1 MSVSGIASSLF
12 SQFDATA
19 AQSKFQQIKQ
29 GFQQLGQ
36 DLQSGNL
43 AQAQSDFTALQQ
55 TLPGAQQT
63 ATAGTAT
70 AGTAGAVTTTSPLTQ
85 AVAQLAQDLQSGNL
99 AAAQSDIATVQQDA
113 QQASAPQGAAQG
125 HHHHHGTAS
134 QDSSQ
139 SSSQQTA
146 IQTLFS
152 QLGQSLQTGNL
163 AGAQQAYS
171 TLQQD
176 FLQSG
181 LGSSSA
187 GSSTS
192 ATGSSAVNISI

>member
-1 MSVSGIASSLF
+1 
-12 SQFDATA
+12 
-19 AQSKFQQIKQ
+19 
-29 GFQQLGQ
+29 
-36 DLQSGNL
+36 
-43 AQAQSDFTALQQ
+43 
-55 TLPGAQQT
+55 
-63 ATAGTAT
+63 
-70 AGTAGAVTTTSPLTQ
+70 
-85 AVAQLAQDLQSGNL
+85 LAQDLQSGNL

-113 QQASAPQGAAQG
+113 QQASPSEGAAHG
-125 HHHHHGTAS
+125 HHRHHGTAS
-134 QDSSQ
+134 QDSNQ

-163 AGAQQAYS
+163 AGAQQACS

-181 LGSSSA
+181 F

-192 ATGSSAVNISI
+192 GSNTSSTGSSGVNISI

>member
-1 MSVSGIASSLF
+1 MSISGIASSLF
-12 SQFDATA
+12 SQFDPNA
-19 AQSKFQQIKQ
+19 AQAKFQQLKQ

-36 DLQSGNL
+36 DLQAGNL
-43 AQAQSDFTALQQ
+43 TQAQTDFAALQQ
-55 TLPGAQQT
+55 NLPGAQQLT
-63 ATAGTAT
+63 SATAPTTASALT
-70 AGTAGAVTTTSPLTQ
+70 GTSPLTQ

-113 QQASAPQGAAQG
+113 QQASAPQGAAHG
-125 HHHHHGTAS
+125 HHRHHGTAS

-181 LGSSSA
+181 FGSSTATS

-192 ATGSSAVNISI
+192 SSGSAVNISI